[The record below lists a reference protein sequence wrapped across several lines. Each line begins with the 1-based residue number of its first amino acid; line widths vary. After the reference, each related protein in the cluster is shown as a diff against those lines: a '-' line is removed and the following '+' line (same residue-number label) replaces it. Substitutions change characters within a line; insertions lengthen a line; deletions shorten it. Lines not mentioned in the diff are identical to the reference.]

1 MINRKKT
8 APDPEQAVRQNKN
21 VVTPSRG
28 GSTLRSIFIKAAIA
42 LVMVGLIFFMWS
54 KPAKNF
60 AVVIDAG
67 STGSRIHVYEFHTI
81 RGVPKLK
88 DELFV
93 QLKPGLS
100 SYASKPSEG
109 ASSLKPLLARA
120 LEKIPAAHLPHT
132 PVMIGATAGL
142 RMLPGSQADDL
153 LRGSRDLLRSDYTFK
168 PFEDDAVSIM
178 SGDNEGKFAW
188 LAVNMLT
195 GKLGGNPSETVGVID
210 LGGGSVQMMRALEP
224 SISAAAPPGYVLES
238 AWQTKKYNLFVH
250 SFLGYGLMAGRLAVL
265 EQEGAAADCIP
276 HGAHGT
282 YKYNKEEVDASGS
295 PSGSDFARC
304 HLAAV
309 KALNIDK
316 PCGASSGCAFDGGWG
331 AKESASDTEFYLL
344 SYLYERIEQS
354 GAGQFEPEEG
364 IGTSSVSELE
374 RAAKNVCSKS
384 IDQLKAAPDMHP
396 EDPVY
401 FCLDLVYIHALL
413 SVGFGIESGF
423 KMAKKF
429 DINSVKYEA
438 AWSLGAALELL

>member
-8 APDPEQAVRQNKN
+8 APDPEQAVRQKH

-28 GSTLRSIFIKAAIA
+28 GRTLRSMFIKGAIA
-42 LVMVGLIFFMWS
+42 LLVVGLIFFMWS
-54 KPAKNF
+54 KPIQSF

-81 RGVPKLK
+81 GGVPKLK

-100 SYASKPSEG
+100 SYATDPTEG
-109 ASSLKPLLARA
+109 ANSLRPLLAHA

-153 LRGSRDLLRSDYTFK
+153 LRGSRDLLRSDYDFK

-195 GKLGGNPSETVGVID
+195 AKLGGSPAETVGVID
-210 LGGGSVQMMRALEP
+210 LGGGSVQMMRALDP
-224 SISAAAPPGYVLES
+224 TTSAAAPTGYVLQS
-238 AWQTKKYNLFVH
+238 MWQTKKYDLFVH

-265 EQEGAAADCIP
+265 KQNGAAADCIP
-276 HGAHGT
+276 QGAHGT

-295 PSGSDFARC
+295 TAGSDFSRC
-304 HLAAV
+304 HAAAV
-309 KALNIDK
+309 KALNVDK
-316 PCGASSGCAFDGGWG
+316 PCGAQKGCAFDGGWG
-331 AKESASDTEFYLL
+331 AKDSATNTEFYLL

-364 IGTSSVSELE
+364 IGKSSVTELE
-374 RAAKNVCSKS
+374 RAAKNICSKS
-384 IDQLKAAPDMHP
+384 LDQLKAAPDMHP
-396 EDPVY
+396 EDPAY
-401 FCLDLVYIHALL
+401 FCLDLSYIHALL
-413 SVGFGIESGF
+413 YVGFGIKSGF

-429 DINSVKYEA
+429 DINNVKYEA
-438 AWSLGAALELL
+438 AWSLGAALEML